1 MSLVAFLG
9 LLQEVLWLAIEV
21 LLGLLFL
28 AAVAPVPTEEV
39 VVLALATHPAA
50 VGEVERAVLLG

>member
-1 MSLVAFLG
+1 M
-9 LLQEVLWLAIEV
+9 LWLAIEV